1 MNENFKVKE
10 IYIRFVTLYSLW
22 SGKDVLYFLLVG
34 KVLLFVIRILLCV
47 IIAAVSSIFLNRFED
62 SLVYC

>member
-47 IIAAVSSIFLNRFED
+47 IIVAVSSIF
-62 SLVYC
+62 